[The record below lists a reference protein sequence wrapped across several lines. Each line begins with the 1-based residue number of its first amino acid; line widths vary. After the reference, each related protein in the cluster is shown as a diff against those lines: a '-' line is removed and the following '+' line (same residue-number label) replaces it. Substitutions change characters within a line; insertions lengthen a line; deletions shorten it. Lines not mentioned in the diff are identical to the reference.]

1 MHPKTI
7 LFLGTHGQ
15 YNIGDELLLETFL
28 SQLGPHHHYLIN
40 SYDPGFTTLQLA
52 NRYHAQP
59 FHTVEEKKRLPALI
73 FQSDLVFFGGGSI
86 LKELYASVGRNR
98 YATLFMILA
107 IVSFANLIAR
117 KPIFMSNIGIG
128 PVNTPFGMFLARLIL
143 RQVKYVSVR
152 DQKSYDNCL
161 RLNILPPKSELVADA
176 VFVHDPAFF
185 VPVPQPRAGNAPLK
199 IALNLNYDIENPDS
213 WERFLAQLARGL
225 TLVHQQRP
233 LEIHALPMQAGFK
246 AHTDLELLQ
255 SFQTRIP
262 DLPMIAHEPTTPQ
275 DIGQIIAA
283 CDIVVAERLHTCI
296 TAAVIGK
303 PFLPLIYDV
312 KVREMA
318 KMLEMEDF
326 GLEIDTLFNAEEFA
340 ETLLGLDV
348 QESEVKTILH
358 DRGTAL
364 RLKLREYFRHLNET
378 IEQIG
383 TQSARTTAPMS
394 PTEGTSRVH

>member
-1 MHPKTI
+1 
-7 LFLGTHGQ
+7 
-15 YNIGDELLLETFL
+15 
-28 SQLGPHHHYLIN
+28 
-40 SYDPGFTTLQLA
+40 
-52 NRYHAQP
+52 
-59 FHTVEEKKRLPALI
+59 
-73 FQSDLVFFGGGSI
+73 
-86 LKELYASVGRNR
+86 
-98 YATLFMILA
+98 
-107 IVSFANLIAR
+107 
-117 KPIFMSNIGIG
+117 
-128 PVNTPFGMFLARLIL
+128 
-143 RQVKYVSVR
+143 
-152 DQKSYDNCL
+152 
-161 RLNILPPKSELVADA
+161 
-176 VFVHDPAFF
+176 
-185 VPVPQPRAGNAPLK
+185 
-199 IALNLNYDIENPDS
+199 
-213 WERFLAQLARGL
+213 
-225 TLVHQQRP
+225 
-233 LEIHALPMQAGFK
+233 
-246 AHTDLELLQ
+246 
-255 SFQTRIP
+255 
-262 DLPMIAHEPTTPQ
+262 MIAHEPTTPQ